1 MATPT
6 GGQVRPYG
14 VAISDALQDP
24 NSTLED
30 LNALRDR
37 ARSELEEQGDLPGA
51 LAKLEE
57 EIARRSSGQ
66 TAKPAGGLQ
75 PLYGVVIHDALDDPQ
90 TSVERLS
97 ELRDQGRRQLEEH
110 GDLAGALEKL
120 EAEIGR
126 RGGY

>member
-37 ARSELEEQGDLPGA
+37 ARAELDELGDLPGA
-51 LAKLEE
+51 LQKLEA
-57 EIARRSSGQ
+57 EIQRRGSQ
-66 TAKPAGGLQ
+66 PATPAGGLQ
-75 PLYGVVIHDALDDPQ
+75 PLYGVVIHDALGDPQ
-90 TSVERLS
+90 TSLERLS
-97 ELRDQGRRQLEEH
+97 QLRDQGRRQLEEQ
-110 GDLAGALEKL
+110 GDLPGALERL
-120 EAEIGR
+120 EGEIAR
-126 RGGY
+126 RG

>member
-14 VAISDALQDP
+14 VAISDALSDP

-51 LAKLEE
+51 LAKLEQ
-57 EIARRSSGQ
+57 EIARRGSQPG
-66 TAKPAGGLQ
+66 TPAGGLQ
-75 PLYGVVIHDALDDPQ
+75 PLYGVVIHDALDDPA

-120 EAEIGR
+120 EAEISS

>member
-37 ARSELEEQGDLPGA
+37 ARRELEEQGDLPGA
-51 LAKLEE
+51 LEKLEA
-57 EIARRSSGQ
+57 EIANRGGSYQRG
-66 TAKPAGGLQ
+66 GGLQ
-75 PLYGVVIHDALDDPQ
+75 PLYGVVIHDAISDPQ
-90 TSVERLS
+90 TTLERLT
-97 ELRDQGRRQLEEH
+97 ELRDQGRRQLEEQ
-110 GDLAGALEKL
+110 GDLAGSLRRLED
-120 EAEIGR
+120 EIGR
-126 RGGY
+126 RG

>member
-30 LNALRDR
+30 LSALRDR
-37 ARSELEEQGDLPGA
+37 ARQELDEQGDLPGA

-57 EIARRSSGQ
+57 EIARRGSQS
-66 TAKPAGGLQ
+66 TIPAGGLQ
-75 PLYGVVIHDALDDPQ
+75 PLYGVVIHDALSDPQ
-90 TSVERLS
+90 TSLEQLS
-97 ELRDQGRRQLEEH
+97 QLRDQGRRQLEAQ
-110 GDLAGALEKL
+110 GDLSGALEKL

-126 RGGY
+126 RG